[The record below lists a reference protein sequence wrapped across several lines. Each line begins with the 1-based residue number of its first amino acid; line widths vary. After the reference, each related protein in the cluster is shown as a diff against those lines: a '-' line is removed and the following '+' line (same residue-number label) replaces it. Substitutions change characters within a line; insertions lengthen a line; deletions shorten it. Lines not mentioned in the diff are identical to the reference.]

1 MKRLQNRLARLRAR
15 SDRADAKLDRAFKSW
30 VRLDG
35 RPEKLNKA
43 LALFYARYPSL
54 TLWAMKHRLALF
66 EFQLRLTT
74 YVSAR
79 CTNVHTPVALA
90 GWKWL
95 GKAKAAQ
102 GRLKRFVLG
111 EFALALKQ
119 LDQLLSE
126 LHVFLLCSGYS
137 LQERRIRLL
146 KSTCQ
151 LQEVHTLTLK
161 HVFSLCQSG
170 TVFGRKSGFGSGERV
185 GDITEQGIDFH
196 EGSSVD
202 DSNGVRANES
212 MAEDVPHPPSV
223 KQSHKQD
230 RPC

>member
-1 MKRLQNRLARLRAR
+1 MNRLQNRLARLRAR
-15 SDRADAKLDRAFKSW
+15 SDRAHAKFDRAFKSW

-35 RPEKLNKA
+35 RPEKLNKT

-54 TLWAMKHRLALF
+54 TLRAMKHRIALF

-111 EFALALKQ
+111 EVAIALRQIA
-119 LDQLLSE
+119 QLLSE

-151 LQEVHTLTLK
+151 LQELHTLTLK

-185 GDITEQGIDFH
+185 ADGAEQGVNFH
-196 EGSSVD
+196 EGSSV
-202 DSNGVRANES
+202 NGSSGVGTDES